1 MAGLRETNRLS
12 LAEVTAGCDPEWL
25 AFATTEELT
34 TLDAVF
40 GQERAVRAIEFALGM
55 DAHGYNLFAAGPD
68 GYGKSTI
75 VETFL
80 RRRASGR
87 PAPMDWVYV
96 FNFNDP
102 DRPAAI
108 SLPPGQG
115 HVFAEAVRHAVE
127 TGTREISSAFESDGY
142 ARQRQRLAD
151 EVDAKRTE
159 LFATMQQR
167 AQTLQFALQIG
178 PAGIASAPLIEGKP
192 ATEEQFLAL
201 PEAERERIQ
210 TNRKDLEEMLQDG
223 LLRARAL
230 EREAQEQAEQMDEE
244 VASFA
249 IGHLFESLVQQYG
262 ADQEIREY
270 LEAIRDDIRTNRN
283 DFRSDLQQ
291 PAAVIPGMMNL
302 GPQGVPEHRYQVN
315 VVVSN
320 DPQHGAPVVF
330 EHNPTYYNL
339 IGRIEH
345 QGQFGAMV
353 TNHTLVRA
361 GSLARAN
368 GGYLMLRIR
377 DLLMNGPALQALK
390 RALSSRQIA
399 IENLS
404 EAYPLVPTTALRP
417 EPIPLSVKVVVVGD
431 SYLYS
436 LLYRLDPDFREL
448 FKVKADFEVDYP
460 RTKQN
465 VRGLASVINAEI
477 RRSGLRPFT
486 GGAVGRLIEHSSR
499 MVEDRR
505 RLSANMSEFL
515 DLVRQADYWA
525 AMHGASQVLDAH
537 VVQALEERTFRS
549 GLVAD
554 RILAAMAD
562 GTLRVH
568 TEGALVG
575 EINALSVYDQGDM
588 SFGRP
593 SRVSCVVSA
602 GRGTIVMVERESEMA
617 GQIHNKGFLIMRGFL
632 AHRFGQERASSLH
645 ASLTFEQ
652 LYGGID
658 GDSASS
664 TELYVLL
671 SALSDQP
678 IAQNIA
684 VTGSVDQMGRVQ
696 PIGGATAKVEGFYDV
711 CRARGLDGT
720 QGVMVPRTNVDSV
733 ILRPDVAQAIAD
745 GKFHVWAVDTIEQG
759 IELLTGIPAGAARGT
774 DGRFP
779 EGTIFRM
786 VEDRLASFAEIV
798 ARTAAGTPDHHV
810 PIPAM
815 GPAPTPPGIP
825 PSPPPEPPVIVG

>member
-55 DAHGYNLFAAGPD
+55 DAPGYNLFAAGPD

-151 EVDAKRTE
+151 EIDAKRTE
-159 LFATMQQR
+159 LFTTMQQR

-192 ATEEQFLAL
+192 ATEEAFMAL
-201 PEAERERIQ
+201 PETERERIQ
-210 TNRKDLEEMLQDG
+210 ANRKELEEMLQDG

-315 VVVSN
+315 VVVFN

-525 AMHGASQVLDAH
+525 AMHGAPQVL
-537 VVQALEERTFRS
+537 
-549 GLVAD
+549 
-554 RILAAMAD
+554 
-562 GTLRVH
+562 
-568 TEGALVG
+568 
-575 EINALSVYDQGDM
+575 
-588 SFGRP
+588 
-593 SRVSCVVSA
+593 
-602 GRGTIVMVERESEMA
+602 
-617 GQIHNKGFLIMRGFL
+617 
-632 AHRFGQERASSLH
+632 
-645 ASLTFEQ
+645 
-652 LYGGID
+652 
-658 GDSASS
+658 
-664 TELYVLL
+664 
-671 SALSDQP
+671 
-678 IAQNIA
+678 
-684 VTGSVDQMGRVQ
+684 
-696 PIGGATAKVEGFYDV
+696 
-711 CRARGLDGT
+711 
-720 QGVMVPRTNVDSV
+720 
-733 ILRPDVAQAIAD
+733 
-745 GKFHVWAVDTIEQG
+745 
-759 IELLTGIPAGAARGT
+759 
-774 DGRFP
+774 
-779 EGTIFRM
+779 
-786 VEDRLASFAEIV
+786 
-798 ARTAAGTPDHHV
+798 
-810 PIPAM
+810 
-815 GPAPTPPGIP
+815 
-825 PSPPPEPPVIVG
+825 